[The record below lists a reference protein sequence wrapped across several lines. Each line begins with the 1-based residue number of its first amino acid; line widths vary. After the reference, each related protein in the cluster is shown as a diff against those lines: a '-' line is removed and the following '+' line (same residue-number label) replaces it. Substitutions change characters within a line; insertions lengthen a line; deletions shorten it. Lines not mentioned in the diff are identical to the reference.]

1 MLRTRRSGFLRQ
13 LVFASCRAAANELEF
28 GDAFGPIGMN
38 RRAAAL
44 EKIEGLRGFGLL
56 RLGNFAEFA
65 ARVHTMLS
73 EYSTGGLSVLRQ
85 GKGNWRG
92 ELCKPLLVF
101 DWARRARALH
111 RSSVRVGECPL
122 ICPADGPACLK
133 SGHEKDSGG
142 LECNQG
148 RQITTQ
154 FERDARRGAQRN
166 TVGLRRD
173 DLTDPMMEPA
183 VSNTTL
189 GCPKYCIF
197 CIQPSQQGA
206 YQRP

>member
-1 MLRTRRSGFLRQ
+1 
-13 LVFASCRAAANELEF
+13 
-28 GDAFGPIGMN
+28 MN
-38 RRAAAL
+38 GGAAAL
-44 EKIEGLRGFGLL
+44 EEIEGLGGFGRFVGL
-56 RLGNFAEFA
+56 RDFAEFA
-65 ARVHTMLS
+65 ARVHTNLS
-73 EYSTGGLSVLRQ
+73 EYSTGRLSL
-85 GKGNWRG
+85 
-92 ELCKPLLVF
+92 
-101 DWARRARALH
+101 
-111 RSSVRVGECPL
+111 RVGECPR
-122 ICPADGPACLK
+122 ICLVNGPACLK

-166 TVGLRRD
+166 RVGLRRD
-173 DLTDPMMEPA
+173 NLTDPMMEPA

-189 GCPKYCIF
+189 GWPKYCIF